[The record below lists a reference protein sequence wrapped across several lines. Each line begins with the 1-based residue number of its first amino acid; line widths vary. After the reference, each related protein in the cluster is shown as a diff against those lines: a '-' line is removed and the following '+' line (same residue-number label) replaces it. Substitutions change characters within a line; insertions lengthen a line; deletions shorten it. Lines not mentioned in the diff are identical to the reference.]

1 MQGLGELEAA
11 VMDVLWHAEGPRSVR
26 EVREEINQDRT
37 LAYTTIMTVLDNL
50 HRKGWAQRERRGRA
64 YHYRPSQARAEA
76 AADALRALLE
86 STGDPQGVLL
96 HFARGMSDEES
107 AVLRRVLQERGPR

>member
-11 VMDVLWHAEGPRSVR
+11 VMDVLWRVEEPRSVR
-26 EVREEINQDRT
+26 DVLQEINRDRT
-37 LAYTTIMTVLDNL
+37 LEYTTIMTVLDNL
-50 HRKGWAQRERRGRA
+50 HRKGWVQRDRHGRA
-64 YHYRPSQARAEA
+64 YHYRPSQAREEA
-76 AADALRALLE
+76 AADALRDLLE

-107 AVLRRVLQERGPR
+107 AVLRRALQERGRR